1 MAGMTRLPHPTPDRL
16 DPAQRALYDEITGGP
31 RAAGPQR
38 FPLTDDAGRLTGP
51 FNAMLAAPPLG
62 QALQGLGAAIRY
74 ETTLG
79 ERIRELAILAVA
91 ARWDCAFERFAHEP
105 HARAAG
111 ITEAQVEAL
120 RGFALPDLA
129 DETERAAL
137 RLVFAMLREEDVD
150 DVTYAEIVPIIGNR
164 MAVELTTLVG
174 YYATLA
180 LQLRVF
186 RVADPAGS
194 EAR

>member
-1 MAGMTRLPHPTPDRL
+1 MSRLPHLTPDDL
-16 DPAQRALYDEITGGP
+16 DPEQRALYTTITGGP

-38 FPLTDDAGRLTGP
+38 FSLVDDDGVLTGP
-51 FNAMLAAPPLG
+51 FNTMLLAPPAG

-74 ETTLG
+74 ETTLTD
-79 ERIRELAILAVA
+79 RVRELAILAVA
-91 ARWDCAFERFAHEP
+91 ARWDCAFERHAHEP

-111 ITEAQVEAL
+111 ITEAQLEAV
-120 RGFALPDLA
+120 RGGAMPELV

-137 RLVFAMLREEDVD
+137 RFVFSLLREEDVD
-150 DVTYAEIVPIIGNR
+150 DVTYAETVPIIGNR

-186 RVADPAGS
+186 RVTDPGGS
-194 EAR
+194 RHR

>member
-1 MAGMTRLPHPTPDRL
+1 MSRLPHLTPDEL
-16 DPAQRALYDEITGGP
+16 DPEQRALYDTITGGP

-38 FPLTDDAGRLTGP
+38 FSLVDAAGALTGP
-51 FNAMLAAPPLG
+51 FNAMLVAPPAG

-74 ETTLG
+74 ETTLTD
-79 ERIRELAILAVA
+79 RVRELAILAVA
-91 ARWDCAFERFAHEP
+91 ARWDCAFERHAHEP

-111 ITEAQVEAL
+111 ITETQLEAV
-120 RGFALPDLA
+120 RARALPELA

-137 RLVFAMLREEDVD
+137 RLVFSMLGEEDVD
-150 DVTYAEIVPIIGNR
+150 DVTYAETVPIIGNR

-194 EAR
+194 GPR

>member
-1 MAGMTRLPHPTPDRL
+1 MAGMSRLPHLTPADL
-16 DPAQRALYDEITGGP
+16 DPEQRALYNTITGGP

-38 FPLTDDAGRLTGP
+38 FSLVDDAGVLTGP
-51 FNAMLAAPPLG
+51 FNAMLLAPPAG

-74 ETTLG
+74 ETTLTD
-79 ERIRELAILAVA
+79 RVRELAILAVA
-91 ARWDCAFERFAHEP
+91 ARWDCAFERHAHEP

-111 ITEAQVEAL
+111 ITEAQLDVL
-120 RGFALPDLA
+120 RGFELPDLA

-137 RLVFAMLREEDVD
+137 RLVFSMLREVDVD
-150 DVTYAEIVPIIGNR
+150 DVTYAETVPIIGNR

-186 RVADPAGS
+186 RVTDPGGS
-194 EAR
+194 RHR